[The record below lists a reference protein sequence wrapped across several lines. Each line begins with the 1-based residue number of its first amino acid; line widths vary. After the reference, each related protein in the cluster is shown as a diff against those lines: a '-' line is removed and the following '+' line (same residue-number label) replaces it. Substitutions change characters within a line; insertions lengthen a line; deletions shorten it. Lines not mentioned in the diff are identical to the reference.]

1 MIRHMAGDVGLSF
14 QKTLK
19 ELYAEPDGTLSEVG
33 ECCCKWHWIVIKYAV
48 NPYMMRGYVSL
59 IQTAFE
65 KEIIL
70 DKKKSWKRLM
80 RVVLPEEF
88 LMKMNDFT
96 TQVPK
101 MAIMDDTHAEQKE
114 KRKVRG
120 ADEVTW

>member
-1 MIRHMAGDVGLSF
+1 MIRHMSGDVGLSF

-19 ELYAEPDGTLSEVG
+19 ELYKEEDGSITKVG
-33 ECCCKWHWIVIKYAV
+33 ESCCKWHWIVVKYAV

-65 KEIIL
+65 NGVDL
-70 DKKKSWKRLM
+70 DRLKSWKRLM
-80 RVVLPEEF
+80 RVILPEEF

-101 MAIMDDTHAEQKE
+101 IAIMDDQHGELKE
-114 KRKVRG
+114 KKRVRD
-120 ADEVTW
+120 ASEVSW